1 LARLTDAITFGS
13 PAITPMQQ
21 LLVYIAKG
29 DGSMHGDG
37 WRPLGMPS
45 TLKRIHSAAIYTWIV
60 SKVSHLLH
68 PAQAL
73 LNAFKE
79 PQGNFME
86 MQNWLFKN
94 ARTGQAIG
102 VLLSD
107 MIKAFE
113 IINPIFVMKVLA
125 CMQAPAW
132 LIQYA
137 QFILFGRKVRPKIK
151 GVLLRSIAVHV
162 ASTWGPRSLASCSA
176 SASTP

>member
-1 LARLTDAITFGS
+1 
-13 PAITPMQQ
+13 
-21 LLVYIAKG
+21 
-29 DGSMHGDG
+29 MHGDG

-45 TLKRIHSAAIYTWIV
+45 TLNRIHSAAIYTWIV

-102 VLLSD
+102 VLLTD

-113 IINPIFVMKVLA
+113 IINLIFVMKVLA
-125 CMQAPAW
+125 CMQAPA
-132 LIQYA
+132 
-137 QFILFGRKVRPKIK
+137 
-151 GVLLRSIAVHV
+151 
-162 ASTWGPRSLASCSA
+162 
-176 SASTP
+176 